1 MSENITDPRLFDLSV
16 SGFGA
21 DEIEFA
27 QSAMSNMV
35 GGIGYFYGH
44 SLVK

>member
-1 MSENITDPRLFDLSV
+1 MHCPGYDVDEV
-16 SGFGA
+16 S
-21 DEIEFA
+21 FA
-27 QSAMSNMV
+27 QAALSNMI